1 MLSNN
6 ISWSQFEIC
15 CNDNNGIKL
24 RFEDLCRQLFEHKF
38 LQKNQYLHNNPNNPG
53 IESEPVYD
61 KSSKRWIGY
70 QVKHFDNNVN
80 YSQIEKSM
88 QETVDNYKGK
98 LDCVYIFCNK
108 PLKSDCK
115 SFQRIDS
122 MLKEANI
129 TYELITDNMILD
141 LVRSYP
147 DLEKYYFNKHMLYQE
162 WFESQF
168 KNVKEKVGERYND
181 NLNVDTSS
189 SKRISLFVQDDNAV
203 NYINNKKNQVIDE
216 IFKLKNKYSELL
228 FASNKLISVIHTIPD
243 ITNETLLDSKKWDDK
258 IQNEIKEYVSNFN
271 KKIDELNS
279 QVNDIY
285 KSSKT
290 ESFSIFYEDSKI
302 RKFNQKI
309 DMYHQFIDVSKS
321 LDLKDELRITESKVL
336 IIKGEAGS
344 GKTHLL
350 TNEMNQLISN
360 KHKALMLLGGDY
372 LSDENIKY
380 QIMKG
385 LSLDYSFDD
394 LLEILNTN
402 GKLENSIIPIIIDAV
417 NETAY
422 RDLWNSFLPELYNK
436 INELSYVKLIVSIRS
451 DYLDELKDSLANKNN
466 VYTLTHNG
474 VFDGNFDSVKT
485 FLNYYG
491 IPFTPVEMFN
501 NQMYNPLFLTLYCK
515 TYEKENSEISDLY
528 DRLLNVVNKNLYKD
542 MGNHMVSSG
551 YNKSINVVTPFVL
564 ELANLLSENKGRA
577 ISVEYVSK
585 MKYWDMYGI
594 TKIPFITCL
603 QIEGIIHQYAFKDKE
618 FIRFTYDQMNDY
630 FCAKAFL
637 VQFDDKDTTLSHIE
651 NIDFHPTNINY
662 FLYICELYAKKYN
675 QECIGV
681 IDKIEDDTLKHDI
694 FNEYVDSFQRRNIY
708 GLSLYEF
715 EIYCKKY
722 SVCLEN
728 VWNLFISNAL
738 KQDNIFNADTL
749 HKYLLSLRMNKRD
762 SLWTIYINE
771 LEFNNKLFSTIQYI
785 VEGNQI
791 VFKNNIQIEL
801 LLTLFGWILTSSNR
815 KLRDTVSKAM
825 IEILK
830 SNFNMTKL
838 VLEKL
843 QNVDDPYVLQR
854 LYGIVWGVC
863 VKREKK
869 DKSTYKS
876 LAKYVYK
883 TIFLAPQVY
892 PDILLRD
899 YARLI
904 IERYIYEYPD
914 EDCFDISTINP
925 PYVSD
930 PIPTTVSED
939 YSSNN
944 YEKGVHSIIHSMR
957 FENYGWYGDF
967 GRYVFE
973 RALNSFE
980 INHDMVFK
988 YSLSFILNNLG
999 YSNTLFGEY
1008 DSNMDQNNMT
1018 RLNNPKV
1025 ERIGK
1030 KYQWI
1035 AMNNILAR
1043 VADHYKKFD
1052 VYTLDKKNDKYEGPW
1067 NPFVRDFDPTLN
1079 MCCINSKELPD
1090 FHVINNERKTF
1101 NKEIEQLVN
1110 CEDKQTEWLEEQSDF
1125 FQFEK
1130 CNLILKDS
1138 NENEWV
1144 VLAKCA
1150 EIMVDSVSMW
1160 NSFHGFFVTN
1170 NQKEYVIKY
1179 LKENV
1184 DSNDDI
1190 IDNIVEISNI
1200 YYREYPWSKSCKNL
1214 KQSVNYQ
1221 LNEKITRDEMSSKD
1235 DDELNS
1241 FFKDR
1246 DQRLIC
1252 KNEHIYEKKI
1262 GEIECSYILFNW
1274 EEEYDASKKESIF
1287 FKVPSPKII
1296 EQMKLVYGK
1305 YDGIFY
1311 DNRKRIAAFDTHLID
1326 GKGLVIRKD
1335 VLDKY
1340 LNDNDCHLVWI
1351 SNASKEIYNI
1361 KTHMKKFCEW
1371 TGLYS
1376 YDEKNEVQGNLI
1388 MTVKKN

>member
-228 FASNKLISVIHTIPD
+228 LASNKLISVINAIPD
-243 ITNETLLDSKKWDDK
+243 ITNETICDSMKWDDM
-258 IQNEIKEYVSNFN
+258 IQNEIKDYVSSFN
-271 KKIDELNS
+271 KEIKELNS
-279 QVNDIY
+279 QVKDIY
-285 KSSKT
+285 NSSQKD
-290 ESFSIFYEDSKI
+290 SLSIFYEDSKI
-302 RKFNQKI
+302 RKINQKI
-309 DMYHQFIDVSKS
+309 DMYYHFIDVSKS
-321 LDLKDELRITESKVL
+321 LDLKDELRIVESKVL
-336 IIKGEAGS
+336 IIEGEAGS

-360 KHKALMLLGGDY
+360 KHKSLMLLGGDY
-372 LSDENIKY
+372 LSDENIKC

-394 LLEILNTN
+394 LLEILNNN
-402 GKLENSIIPIIIDAV
+402 GKVENRIIPVIIDAI

-422 RDLWNSFLPELYNK
+422 RNLWDSFLPEIYNK
-436 INELSYVKLIVSIRS
+436 LSELSHVKLIVSTRS
-451 DYLDELKDSLANKNN
+451 DYINELSDGFICKNY
-466 VYTLTHNG
+466 VHKLTHNG
-474 VFDGNFDSVKT
+474 IFDGSFDSVKT
-485 FLNYYG
+485 FLNYHG

-501 NQMYNPLFLTLYCK
+501 DQIYNPLFLTLYCK
-515 TYEKENSEISDLY
+515 TYEKENSEITDLY
-528 DRLLNVVNKNLYKD
+528 DRLLDVINKNLYKHKESF
-542 MGNHMVSSG
+542 MRSLG
-551 YNKSINVVTPFVL
+551 YDKNINVVTPFVL
-564 ELANLLSENKGRA
+564 ELANLISKNNKRVVLLD
-577 ISVEYVSK
+577 SVLK
-585 MKYWDMYGI
+585 MTYWDKYEIKKLPII
-594 TKIPFITCL
+594 TFL
-603 QIEGIIHQYAFKDKE
+603 QGEGIIHKYAFKDKE
-618 FIRFTYDQMNDY
+618 FIRFAYDQMNDY

-637 VQFDDKDTTLSHIE
+637 AQFDDKDTTLSHIE
-651 NIDFHPTNINY
+651 NIDFHTSNINY

-681 IDKIEDDTLKHDI
+681 IDKIEDDNLKHDI
-694 FNEYVDSFQRRNIY
+694 FDEYVDSFQRRNTY
-708 GLSLYEF
+708 GLSTCEF
-715 EIYCKKY
+715 ETYCKKY
-722 SVCLEN
+722 NVCLEN
-728 VWNLFISNAL
+728 IWNMFISNAL

-771 LEFNNKLFSTIQYI
+771 LEFDDKLFTTILYI

-838 VLEKL
+838 MLKKFEK
-843 QNVDDPYVLQR
+843 VDDPYVLQR
-854 LYGIVWGVC
+854 LYGIVWGAC
-863 VKREKK
+863 VKRENK
-869 DKSTYKS
+869 DKTSFKA

-883 TIFLAPQVY
+883 TIFLAPLVY

-1008 DSNMDQNNMT
+1008 DLNVEQNNMT

-1035 AMNNILAR
+1035 AMNHILAR
-1043 VADHYKKFD
+1043 VADHNRKFDIYSFHKKFD
-1052 VYTLDKKNDKYEGPW
+1052 EYTGPW
-1067 NPFVRDFDPTLN
+1067 DPFIRDFDPSLN
-1079 MCCINSKELPD
+1079 KSNFNNNELP
-1090 FHVINNERKTF
+1090 NF
-1101 NKEIEQLVN
+1101 NDIYIKQCEFSKEIEIYSN
-1110 CEDKQTEWLEEQSDF
+1110 CEKKKSEWLKENSKF

-1130 CNLILKDS
+1130 TNLIIKD
-1138 NENEWV
+1138 NNGKDWV
-1144 VLAKCA
+1144 VLSKYI
-1150 EIMVDSVSMW
+1150 EIKNESVCMW
-1160 NSFHGFFVTN
+1160 NSFHGFFVDN
-1170 NQKEYVIKY
+1170 NQIDIVLNY
-1179 LKENV
+1179 LSKNREAI
-1184 DSNDDI
+1184 D
-1190 IDNIVEISNI
+1190 DNIKNIFEINEI
-1200 YYREYPWSKSCKNL
+1200 YFREYPWAKSCKGL
-1214 KQSVNYQ
+1214 KES
-1221 LNEKITRDEMSSKD
+1221 LCFELCEKIGSK
-1235 DDELNS
+1235 ELASEGTNLDLLLKEYGADS
-1241 FFKDR
+1241 IKYNDYG
-1246 DQRLIC
+1246 
-1252 KNEHIYEKKI
+1252 YENKI
-1262 GEIECSYILFNW
+1262 GEIESSYIILNW
-1274 EEEYDASKKESIF
+1274 SAEYDATIKESVF

-1296 EQMKLVYGK
+1296 EQMKLVNGK
-1305 YDGIFY
+1305 YDGVFY
-1311 DNRKRIAAFDTHLID
+1311 DDRNQIVAFDTNLTDDI
-1326 GKGLVIRKD
+1326 GLVIRKD
-1335 VLDKY
+1335 VLDEF
-1340 LNDNDCHLVWI
+1340 LNKNDYHLVWF
-1351 SNASKEIYNI
+1351 SNASKEIHDEKSLINKYSD
-1361 KTHMKKFCEW
+1361 W
-1371 TGLYS
+1371 TGIYS
-1376 YDEKNEVQGNLI
+1376 YEEKEVQGDLVI
-1388 MTVKKN
+1388 TEIRV

>member
-88 QETVDNYKGK
+88 QKTVDNYKGK

-168 KNVKEKVGERYND
+168 KNVKDKVGERYND

-189 SKRISLFVQDDNAV
+189 SKKISLFVQDDNAV

-243 ITNETLLDSKKWDDK
+243 ITNETLLDSKKWDDT

-290 ESFSIFYEDSKI
+290 ESFSIFYENSKI

-321 LDLKDELRITESKVL
+321 LDLKDELQITESKVL

-436 INELSYVKLIVSIRS
+436 INDLSHVKLIVSIRS
-451 DYLDELKDSLANKNN
+451 DYLDELKESLANKNN
-466 VYTLTHNG
+466 VYKLTHNG
-474 VFDGNFDSVKT
+474 IFDGSFDSVKT

-515 TYEKENSEISDLY
+515 TYEKENSEISDLN
-528 DRLLNVVNKNLYKD
+528 DRLLNVANKNLYKH
-542 MGNHMVSSG
+542 MGSLMASLG
-551 YNKSINVVTPFVL
+551 YYKNINLVTPFVL

-603 QIEGIIHQYAFKDKE
+603 QGEGIVYKYVFKDKE
-618 FIRFTYDQMNDY
+618 YIRFTYDQMNDY

-637 VQFDDKDTTLSHIE
+637 AQFDDKGTTLSHIE
-651 NIDFHPTNINY
+651 NIDFHTSNINY
-662 FLYICELYAKKYN
+662 FLYICELYARKYN
-675 QECIGV
+675 QECIEV

-694 FNEYVDSFQRRNIY
+694 FNEYVDSFQRRNTY

-738 KQDNIFNADTL
+738 KQGNIFNADTL
-749 HKYLLSLRMNKRD
+749 HKYLLSIKINKRD
-762 SLWTIYINE
+762 SLWTIHINE
-771 LEFNNKLFSTIQYI
+771 LDSDSKLFSTIQYI

-830 SNFNMTKL
+830 SNFIMTKL
-838 VLEKL
+838 VLEKF
-843 QNVDDPYVLQR
+843 QNVDDSYVLQR
-854 LYGIVWGVC
+854 LYGIAWGAC

-869 DKSTYKS
+869 DKNTYKS

-904 IERYIYEYPD
+904 IERYLFESPD
-914 EDCFDISTINP
+914 EDCFDITKITP
-925 PYVSD
+925 PYTSI
-930 PIPTTVSED
+930 PIPTIVSED
-939 YSSNN
+939 YKNIN
-944 YEKGVHSIIHSMR
+944 LEKGEFLLVHSMR

-1008 DSNMDQNNMT
+1008 DLNVDQNNMT
-1018 RLNNPKV
+1018 RLNNPKI

-1035 AMNNILAR
+1035 AMNHILAR
-1043 VADHYKKFD
+1043 VADHNRKFDIYSLHKKFD
-1052 VYTLDKKNDKYEGPW
+1052 KYTGPW
-1067 NPFVRDFDPTLN
+1067 DPFIRDFDPSLN
-1079 MCCINSKELPD
+1079 MSYFNCNELP
-1090 FHVINNERKTF
+1090 NF
-1101 NKEIEQLVN
+1101 NDIYIKQCEFSKEIEISLN
-1110 CEDKQTEWLEEQSDF
+1110 CEDEKSEWLKKDSKF

-1130 CNLILKDS
+1130 TNLIIKDS
-1138 NENEWV
+1138 KGIEWIVLTKNVEIKNEF
-1144 VLAKCA
+1144 
-1150 EIMVDSVSMW
+1150 VSMW
-1160 NSFHGFFVTN
+1160 NSFHGFFVDN
-1170 NQKEYVIKY
+1170 NQKDIVLDY
-1179 LKENV
+1179 LSKNREAI
-1184 DSNDDI
+1184 D
-1190 IDNIVEISNI
+1190 DNIKNIIEINEI
-1200 YYREYPWSKSCKNL
+1200 YFHEYPWAKSCKDL
-1214 KQSVNYQ
+1214 KESICFE
-1221 LNEKITRDEMSSKD
+1221 LCEKIESK
-1235 DDELNS
+1235 ELPLEETNLDLLLKEYGGNS
-1241 FFKDR
+1241 IKYNDYV
-1246 DQRLIC
+1246 
-1252 KNEHIYEKKI
+1252 YENKI
-1262 GEIECSYILFNW
+1262 GEIESSYLILNW
-1274 EEEYDASKKESIF
+1274 SAEYDATIKESIF

-1296 EQMKLVYGK
+1296 EQMKLVNGK
-1305 YDGIFY
+1305 YDGVFY
-1311 DNRKRIAAFDTHLID
+1311 DDRNQIVALDTNLTDDI
-1326 GKGLVIRKD
+1326 GLVIRKD
-1335 VLDKY
+1335 VLDEY
-1340 LNDNDCHLVWI
+1340 LNKNDYHLVWF
-1351 SNASKEIYNI
+1351 SNASKEI
-1361 KTHMKKFCEW
+1361 HDKKSRINKYSDW
-1371 TGLYS
+1371 TGIYS
-1376 YDEKNEVQGNLI
+1376 YEEKEVQGDLVI
-1388 MTVKKN
+1388 TEIRA

>member
-108 PLKSDCK
+108 PLKSDSK

-168 KNVKEKVGERYND
+168 KNVKDKVGERYND

-189 SKRISLFVQDDNAV
+189 SKKISLFVQDDNAV

-228 FASNKLISVIHTIPD
+228 FASNKLISVINAIPD
-243 ITNETLLDSKKWDDK
+243 ITNETICDSMKWDDM
-258 IQNEIKEYVSNFN
+258 IQNDIKDYVSSFNIEIK
-271 KKIDELNS
+271 ELNS
-279 QVNDIY
+279 QVKDIY
-285 KSSKT
+285 NSNQKDNL
-290 ESFSIFYEDSKI
+290 SIFYKDSKI
-302 RKFNQKI
+302 RKINQKI
-309 DMYHQFIDVSKS
+309 DMYYHFIDVSKS

-350 TNEMNQLISN
+350 TNEMHQLISN

-372 LSDENIKY
+372 LSNENIKY

-394 LLEILNTN
+394 LLEILNMN

-436 INELSYVKLIVSIRS
+436 INESSHVKLIVSIRS

-474 VFDGNFDSVKT
+474 VFDGSFDSVKT

-491 IPFTPVEMFN
+491 IPFTPVEIFN

-515 TYEKENSEISDLY
+515 TYEKENSETSDLY
-528 DRLLNVVNKNLYKD
+528 DRLLDVVNKNLYKD

-564 ELANLLSENKGRA
+564 ELAKLISKNKKRA
-577 ISVEYVSK
+577 ILFETVFK
-585 MKYWDMYGI
+585 MKYWDRYEI
-594 TKIPFITCL
+594 KKIPFITFL

-662 FLYICELYAKKYN
+662 FLDICELYAKKYN

-694 FNEYVDSFQRRNIY
+694 FNEYVDSFQRRNTY

-749 HKYLLSLRMNKRD
+749 HKYLLSLKMNKRD

-838 VLEKL
+838 VLEKF

-876 LAKYVYK
+876 LAIHVYK

-899 YARLI
+899 YARLT

-944 YEKGVHSIIHSMR
+944 YEKGVYSIIHSMR

-967 GRYVFE
+967 GRYIFE
-973 RALNSFE
+973 RALSSFE
-980 INHDMVFK
+980 IDHDMVFK
-988 YSLSFILNNLG
+988 YSISFILNNLG
-999 YSNTLFGEY
+999 YTNALFGEY
-1008 DSNMDQNNMT
+1008 DLIVNENNFS
-1018 RLNNPKV
+1018 RFNNPKI

-1035 AMNNILAR
+1035 AMNHILAR
-1043 VADHYKKFD
+1043 VADHNRKFDIYSLHKKFD
-1052 VYTLDKKNDKYEGPW
+1052 EYTGPW
-1067 NPFVRDFDPTLN
+1067 DPFIRDFDPSLN
-1079 MCCINSKELPD
+1079 MSYFNCNELP
-1090 FHVINNERKTF
+1090 NF
-1101 NKEIEQLVN
+1101 NDIYIKQCEFSKEIEISLN
-1110 CEDKQTEWLEEQSDF
+1110 CEDEKSEWLKKDSKF

-1130 CNLILKDS
+1130 TNLIIKDS
-1138 NENEWV
+1138 KGIEWIVLTKNVEIKNEF
-1144 VLAKCA
+1144 
-1150 EIMVDSVSMW
+1150 VSMW
-1160 NSFHGFFVTN
+1160 NSFHGFFVDN
-1170 NQKEYVIKY
+1170 NQKDIVLDY
-1179 LKENV
+1179 LSKNREAI
-1184 DSNDDI
+1184 D
-1190 IDNIVEISNI
+1190 DNIKNIIEINEI
-1200 YYREYPWSKSCKNL
+1200 YFREYPWAKSCKDL
-1214 KQSVNYQ
+1214 KESICFE
-1221 LNEKITRDEMSSKD
+1221 LCEKIESK
-1235 DDELNS
+1235 ELPLEETNLDLLLKDYGGNS
-1241 FFKDR
+1241 IKYNDYV
-1246 DQRLIC
+1246 
-1252 KNEHIYEKKI
+1252 YENKI
-1262 GEIECSYILFNW
+1262 GEIESSYLILNW
-1274 EEEYDASKKESIF
+1274 SAEYDATIKESMF

-1296 EQMKLVYGK
+1296 EQMKLVNGK
-1305 YDGIFY
+1305 YDGVFY
-1311 DNRKRIAAFDTHLID
+1311 DDRNQIAALDTHLTDDI
-1326 GKGLVIRKD
+1326 GLIIRKD
-1335 VLDKY
+1335 VLDEY
-1340 LNDNDCHLVWI
+1340 LSKNNYHFVWL
-1351 SNASKEIYNI
+1351 SNASKEIRDEKLLINKYSD
-1361 KTHMKKFCEW
+1361 W
-1371 TGLYS
+1371 TGVYS
-1376 YDEKNEVQGNLI
+1376 YEGHEVQGDLGI
-1388 MTVKKN
+1388 TDIIK